1 MIISL
6 CFLLSKI
13 SSFPFHIEELF
24 PVTSGATSESLF
36 QTPRVEKTIEEIQL
50 SGVSFLPK
58 KNDMVEAFGWEKEL
72 VDRIY

>member
-1 MIISL
+1 MDQ
-6 CFLLSKI
+6 
-13 SSFPFHIEELF
+13 
-24 PVTSGATSESLF
+24 GDAYATSLF
-36 QTPRVEKTIEEIQL
+36 QTPCVEKTIEEIQL